1 MKPNLFKLLLM
12 VLLTVAAQAPV
23 CADTS
28 YQKLV
33 KQYNDLYL
41 SGTDDHAFL
50 KASDAMKTRLK
61 DKGDI
66 EEFYYVSMNECLYLA
81 RHRKITQ
88 AIKKANALMDE
99 MDENSEKRY
108 DMLETA
114 IGYIHHLSGSHITA
128 YRYYNDALKIIKDD
142 DKRMQS
148 VVYDLLAKLQFAAYT
163 YEAGKWNE
171 KYGQATEGKPRKQL
185 TYLTNLALIN
195 FFNNSPQAFY
205 QTQRKHERLRSQ
217 HPAILVGRETMQAVE
232 LAFKGKYNE
241 AMQAIDNSKELAT
254 DRLLQYDMKIRIYQM
269 HNGYTNALNLQKEK
283 ALVADTL
290 VSKMIDGNLN
300 ELSAEIGL
308 YRMRADKNRAQKRS
322 SIMQTIL
329 SVLAL
334 VVIGLLVTYNYVRRR
349 SNEKLKQ
356 KNEELKEALNMAG
369 EADRM
374 KTEFVR
380 RVSHEIRTPLNAIS
394 GFAEIICTP
403 GMEIPDEDKA
413 DLIDRI
419 QSNMRAITKIVDELL
434 HVADSESQVS
444 YPKNQTIAC
453 NQFLSAILESYRK
466 EANANVELKYTPR
479 VMNRF
484 TIYSNESGLSK
495 VVDNLVQN
503 AVKFTSKGTIELR
516 CEKSLDEQSVVITVT
531 DTGKGIPED
540 KREKIFEQFYKVDAF
555 QQGIGLGL
563 TMSKQ
568 IAQKL
573 GGDLVLDPEYTNGS
587 RFVLTLPIE

>member
-1 MKPNLFKLLLM
+1 
-12 VLLTVAAQAPV
+12 
-23 CADTS
+23 
-28 YQKLV
+28 
-33 KQYNDLYL
+33 
-41 SGTDDHAFL
+41 
-50 KASDAMKTRLK
+50 
-61 DKGDI
+61 
-66 EEFYYVSMNECLYLA
+66 
-81 RHRKITQ
+81 
-88 AIKKANALMDE
+88 
-99 MDENSEKRY
+99 
-108 DMLETA
+108 
-114 IGYIHHLSGSHITA
+114 
-128 YRYYNDALKIIKDD
+128 
-142 DKRMQS
+142 
-148 VVYDLLAKLQFAAYT
+148 
-163 YEAGKWNE
+163 
-171 KYGQATEGKPRKQL
+171 
-185 TYLTNLALIN
+185 
-195 FFNNSPQAFY
+195 
-205 QTQRKHERLRSQ
+205 
-217 HPAILVGRETMQAVE
+217 
-232 LAFKGKYNE
+232 
-241 AMQAIDNSKELAT
+241 
-254 DRLLQYDMKIRIYQM
+254 
-269 HNGYTNALNLQKEK
+269 
-283 ALVADTL
+283 
-290 VSKMIDGNLN
+290 MIDGNLN